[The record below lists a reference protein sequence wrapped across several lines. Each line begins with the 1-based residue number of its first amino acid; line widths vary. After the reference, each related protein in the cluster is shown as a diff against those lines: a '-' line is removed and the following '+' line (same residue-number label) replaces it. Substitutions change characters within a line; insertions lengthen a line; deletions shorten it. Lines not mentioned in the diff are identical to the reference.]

1 LDALWTSL
9 IVAAWA
15 MAWASLPGFALG
27 WLLARK
33 RFVGRSVV
41 EGLVQLPLVVPAV
54 AVGYG
59 LLWVLGRQ
67 GWALAP
73 DVLFTRA
80 AASLASGVMA
90 LPLIARMAQLAFEG
104 VDARLE
110 AMARTSGLSRAQVM
124 WSVTLPLARRGLM
137 GAFVLGFAR
146 ALGEFGA
153 TVVVAGLVPGETR
166 TLALGIFEELQL
178 GHQDAALSLA
188 GIAAVVGLV
197 AAITASRLSQ
207 KPSAQTH
214 RPEPRA

>member
-1 LDALWTSL
+1 MDALWTSL

-54 AVGYG
+54 AVWYG

-110 AMARTSGLSRAQVM
+110 AMART
-124 WSVTLPLARRGLM
+124 
-137 GAFVLGFAR
+137 
-146 ALGEFGA
+146 
-153 TVVVAGLVPGETR
+153 
-166 TLALGIFEELQL
+166 
-178 GHQDAALSLA
+178 
-188 GIAAVVGLV
+188 
-197 AAITASRLSQ
+197 
-207 KPSAQTH
+207 
-214 RPEPRA
+214 